1 MKCPNCNKDIDEE
14 YIEKHLKI
22 HQEEVLNEI
31 KIGKEKTEELQKNLE
46 TKTKELQEKEVKII
60 ADAELKKKYKMSS
73 KQKR

>member
-31 KIGKEKTEELQKNLE
+31 KKFKLFHLCY
-46 TKTKELQEKEVKII
+46 L
-60 ADAELKKKYKMSS
+60 Y
-73 KQKR
+73 